1 MASKNSRQHKGP
13 ALAEERTQD
22 SLSDVDTLL
31 RDTRI
36 RILQNRRQLVK
47 TLADLAKNVG
57 KMLAL
62 PARAKMGSV
71 PSQEVGGS
79 PVYGQNITDE
89 HVNALLLEMGLS
101 ARDLRLLQG
110 FSNKLGDHQKLLIG
124 KAVHFDTIDAMISSN
139 KRTRKEALVR
149 IAAGA
154 SLSAEDIKQI
164 KKEFHRVSDGGA
176 GEQYQAYD
184 QRLKRAANTMA
195 KHNVDNFRSAISAFL
210 TNFAEYQEVAKL
222 LPTQLEDWEK
232 LSAAFN
238 IDPDQFDT
246 MRAKLAQEADAAFVK
261 FDELFP
267 GVCIPRESWGEHP
280 IDSAE
285 LLLAKAHFLLSR
297 AATGDFSHLTS
308 EYSSFL
314 DLNGL
319 DTLQSLVRRPDFGA
333 RKDSTAGMAFPK
345 GSSFQPTKRRP
356 AIIDDL
362 SPHNP
367 IRRFTAVEIYSAS
380 GAGALGLESAAYRVA
395 AVCEENPRARKT
407 ISRNRPDWGVA
418 SEMTLSA
425 ISHAT
430 PAHLK
435 GKQIDVVCGALPG
448 RPWERKQGG
457 AADDKNAL
465 PNVLSLLRE
474 VRPDGLFFEISS
486 DFLDPRHVL
495 HHNKLIQDLRALGYL
510 SEIYQVSGEEYG
522 LAQKRHRA
530 VIMGVKRSLNRA
542 LMPPLID
549 EPVRRSLDSV
559 LEGNLRAR
567 AASASAKAT
576 YNDWDELHQ
585 QDSHKGKLS
594 PDLYTL
600 TDPNSPVLKAWREI
614 GFECDYM
621 LSPQKRR
628 RRDETGQTTSRMTIS
643 ALKALQGIPAKWE
656 VTGTEPE
663 RCDQVCKT
671 IPPKMMRLLAQAMH
685 ATLTGYPVDLTQS
698 LGLPIRT
705 IYRTDPWFKSPSRPV
720 SGFKK
725 QLPYGIRPVHLHDD
739 VQCEIARRYRIEQ
752 EIENGPFD
760 NSRGA
765 NLSEPVTEREF
776 MQFEHRPMAER
787 IKNAK
792 MSAAAGHEKRQADRI
807 ARETERDE
815 RALRSPY
822 PR

>member
-1 MASKNSRQHKGP
+1 MARRNTLKVKPKQVSAEARADKDASKN
-13 ALAEERTQD
+13 
-22 SLSDVDTLL
+22 VDTEL
-31 RDTRI
+31 REARI

-47 TLADLAKNVG
+47 TLTDLAKNVSG
-57 KMLAL
+57 LLGL
-62 PARAKMGSV
+62 PRQAYTQSEP
-71 PSQEVGGS
+71 PSEHAEAS
-79 PVYGQNITDE
+79 VYGENITTE
-89 HVNALLLEMGLS
+89 QVNALLLEMGLTP
-101 ARDLRLLQG
+101 RDLRLLQG
-110 FSNKLGDHQKLLIG
+110 FSKKLSEHEKLLV
-124 KAVHFDTIDAMISSN
+124 KNAVHFDTISALISAD
-139 KRTRKEALVR
+139 KQTRKEGLAR

-154 SLSAEDIKQI
+154 TLSAGNVHEI
-164 KKEFHRVSDGGA
+164 KKEFQRASTGTA
-176 GEQYQAYD
+176 REQYRAYKE
-184 QRLKRAANTMA
+184 RLKRAANVIA
-195 KHNVDNFRSAISAFL
+195 KQNVESFRSTVKTFL
-210 TNFAEYQEVAKL
+210 EHFEECHEIERL

-232 LSAAFN
+232 LGAAFN
-238 IDPDQFDT
+238 FDPDQFDA
-246 MRAKLAQEADAAFVK
+246 MRTKLAQEAKALSAK

-267 GVCIPRESWGEHP
+267 GVCIPFENWGGYP
-280 IDSAE
+280 TDSVD
-285 LLLAKAHFLLSR
+285 LLLAKAHFLLSH
-297 AATGDFSHLTS
+297 ASAGDFSHLTS
-308 EYSSFL
+308 EFSSFL
-314 DLNGL
+314 HLNGI
-319 DTLQSLVRRPDFGA
+319 DTLRSLCERPDFGLGNDNA
-333 RKDSTAGMAFPK
+333 AKAA
-345 GSSFQPTKRRP
+345 SSEGTQVHSVKRQP
-356 AIIDDL
+356 ANIDDINAN
-362 SPHNP
+362 NP
-367 IRRFTAVEIYSAS
+367 IRRFTAVEIFSAS
-380 GAGALGLESAAYRVA
+380 GAGALGLESATYHIA

-407 ISRNRPDWGVA
+407 ISKNRPDWGVA

-435 GKQIDVVCGALPG
+435 DKRIDVVCGALPG

-495 HHNKLIQDLRALGYL
+495 HHNKLIQDLSALGYL
-510 SEIYQVSGEEYG
+510 SEIYQISGEEYG

-549 EPVRRSLDSV
+549 EPVRRSLDTV

-576 YNDWDELHQ
+576 YKDWNELHQ
-585 QDSHKGKLS
+585 QDSHKSKLS

-705 IYRTDPWFKSPSRPV
+705 IYRTDPWFKSPSPPV

-739 VQCEIARRYRIEQ
+739 VQREIARRYRIEQ
-752 EIENGPFD
+752 EIENGPFND
-760 NSRGA
+760 SPGE
-765 NLSEPVTEREF
+765 NLSEPVTQRAF

-787 IKNAK
+787 IKKAK
-792 MSAAAGHEKRQADRI
+792 KSAAAGHEKRQADRI

-815 RALRSPY
+815 RALRSP
-822 PR
+822 